1 MKTNLPASGISN
13 ELPQLNPQIDRAA
26 LAKAFEQKG
35 RVHIRN
41 VLTEA
46 SAEHVHIC
54 LKDETGYGLCLNN
67 GGNARGLRNLTPQQR
82 EDYTQAAW
90 REVGLEAFR
99 FLFDQHPLSLNGE
112 PYADPNHYWA
122 KMMAFLNGSEFLDLT
137 RAVTGNE
144 TINYLDAQATLY
156 RGGHFLTAHDDEV
169 AGTNRLA
176 AYVMSF
182 TSAWRPEWGGLLEFI
197 DGDGQIEAG
206 YMPDFNTLK
215 IFRIPATHH
224 VSIVAP
230 YAAVGRYSII
240 GWLRTR

>member
-1 MKTNLPASGISN
+1 MIPNIPASAFSTAP
-13 ELPQLNPQIDRAA
+13 PQLNPQLDRAA
-26 LAKAFEQKG
+26 LAQAFEQKG

-41 VLTEA
+41 LLTEA
-46 SAEHVHIC
+46 SAERIHFC
-54 LKDETGYGLCLNN
+54 LKEETNYGLCLNN
-67 GGNARGLRNLTPQQR
+67 GGTARGLRNLTPQQR
-82 EDYTQAAW
+82 EDYTQMAW
-90 REVGLEAFR
+90 REVGLEEFR

-122 KMMAFLNGSEFLDLT
+122 KTMAFLNGPEFLGLT
-137 RAVTGNE
+137 RAITGNPA
-144 TINYLDAQATLY
+144 IDYVDAQATLY
-156 RGGHFLTAHDDEV
+156 RGGHFLTAHDDDI

-197 DGDGQIEAG
+197 NAEGQIEAG

-215 IFRIPATHH
+215 IFRIPASHH

-240 GWLRTR
+240 GWLRAR